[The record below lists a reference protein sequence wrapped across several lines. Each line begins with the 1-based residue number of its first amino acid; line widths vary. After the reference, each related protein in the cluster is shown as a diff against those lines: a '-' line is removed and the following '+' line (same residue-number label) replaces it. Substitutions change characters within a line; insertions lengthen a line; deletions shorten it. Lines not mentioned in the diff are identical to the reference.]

1 MDNADSTYSDNS
13 DHEINEALHSNLL
26 AAVSQLDCK
35 QRYVL
40 YIFYQLS
47 FVKFTILTAWFIS
60 LCLWVICYPRIL
72 EAWPTSSLM
81 EVCCWNNGIR
91 VCL

>member
-1 MDNADSTYSDNS
+1 VFLTVYIGFKMDNLDSTYSDNS

-40 YIFYQLS
+40 CGFLLII
-47 FVKFTILTAWFIS
+47 V
-60 LCLWVICYPRIL
+60 
-72 EAWPTSSLM
+72 
-81 EVCCWNNGIR
+81 
-91 VCL
+91 